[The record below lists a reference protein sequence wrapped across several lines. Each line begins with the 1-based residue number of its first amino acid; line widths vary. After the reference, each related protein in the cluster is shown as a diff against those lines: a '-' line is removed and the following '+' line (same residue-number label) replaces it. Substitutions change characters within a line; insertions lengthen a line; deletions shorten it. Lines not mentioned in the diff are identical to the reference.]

1 MRVSVVRRWV
11 SIVSG
16 VALAVFL
23 LATAKLGSLERGA
36 PHHADVVLEGG
47 IPVTLYLPGDGSG
60 GPGFQRPLPPGE
72 RPPALVLAHGFA
84 GDRRSVSSAA
94 RRLAASG
101 YAVLAPDLRGHG
113 ENRNPHTPSR
123 TRSDHFFSD
132 LATAVDFLRASPY
145 VDGSRIAVAGHSMG
159 AGAALDYGTR
169 DSGIDA
175 VVLVSG
181 GWSLNGPYPPPNAL
195 FLYAEGDPKRIRE
208 RCDRLAA
215 RIAGRAG
222 VERARTYGD
231 LAIGTGVRVVEVAG
245 ANHASILWTDAAVGE
260 IVNWLDAVFGIERS
274 KGPLPDDPRLR
285 LVAVMGLCILLL
297 MPGLGVLV
305 GRLVP
310 AAAELPASGRGA
322 GLAALLIALVVTMP
336 LLAVGSPLAIVPLEA
351 VDMVVSHLALA
362 GVSLL
367 VWFALRD
374 GPGPAS
380 IASRP
385 LPALVASGV
394 ALLALVALLHPTSVV
409 LHRTALTPERV
420 LAFVT
425 TTLAL
430 LPFSLSLQLS
440 LRRGP
445 PLTATAFAAAGR
457 VLVVLVLVLGIRVG
471 VLGGVLAFVLGPLV
485 PVFVLVEI
493 VAAAVYATSR
503 NLLTI
508 ALVDASWLALVLAA
522 SMPIRW

>member
-1 MRVSVVRRWV
+1 
-11 SIVSG
+11 
-16 VALAVFL
+16 
-23 LATAKLGSLERGA
+23 
-36 PHHADVVLEGG
+36 
-47 IPVTLYLPGDGSG
+47 
-60 GPGFQRPLPPGE
+60 
-72 RPPALVLAHGFA
+72 
-84 GDRRSVSSAA
+84 
-94 RRLAASG
+94 
-101 YAVLAPDLRGHG
+101 VLAPDLRGHG

-132 LATAVDFLRASPY
+132 LAVAVDFLRASPN

-159 AGAALDYGTR
+159 AGAVLDYATR

-208 RCDRLAA
+208 RSERLAA
-215 RIAGRAG
+215 RVVGRPS
-222 VERARTYGD
+222 VERARTYGE
-231 LAIGTGVRVVEVAG
+231 LAIGTGVRIVEIPG
-245 ANHASILWTDAAVGE
+245 ASHASILWTDAALGE
-260 IVNWLDAVFGIERS
+260 IVSWLDAVFGVERP
-274 KGPLPDDPRLR
+274 KGSLPGDPRLG
-285 LVAVMGLCILLL
+285 LVAVIGLCILLL

-305 GRLVP
+305 GRLAP

-322 GLAALLIALVVTMP
+322 GLAALLGALVVTMP

-351 VDMVVSHLALA
+351 VDIVVSNLALA
-362 GVSLL
+362 GVALL
-367 VWFALRD
+367 VLFALRG

-394 ALLALVALLHPTSVV
+394 ALLALVTLLHPTSVV
-409 LHRTALTPERV
+409 LHRMAMTPERT
-420 LAFVT
+420 LAFAT

-457 VLVVLVLVLGIRVG
+457 VLVVLVLALGIRVG
-471 VLGGVLAFVLGPLV
+471 VLGGILAFVLGPLV
-485 PVFVLVEI
+485 LVFVLVEM

-508 ALVDASWLALVLAA
+508 ALIDASWLGLVLAT

>member
-1 MRVSVVRRWV
+1 MLVSVVTRWV

-23 LATAKLGSLERGA
+23 LAAAKLGSLERGA

-60 GPGFQRPLPPGE
+60 FREPAPLGE
-72 RPPALVLAHGFA
+72 RPPALVLAHGFG

-132 LATAVDFLRASPY
+132 LAAAVDFLRASPY

-181 GWSLNGPYPPPNAL
+181 GWSLDGPYPPPNAL
-195 FLYAEGDPKRIRE
+195 FLYAEGDPERIRE
-208 RCDRLAA
+208 RSDRLAA
-215 RIAGRAG
+215 RLAGRPD

-231 LAIGTGVRVVEVAG
+231 FSIDTAVRVVEVPG

-260 IVNWLDAVFGIERS
+260 IVSWLDAVFGIERP

-285 LVAVMGLCILLL
+285 LVAVMGLCILFL

-310 AAAELPASGRGA
+310 AVAEPPASGRGA
-322 GLAALLIALVVTMP
+322 GLAALLGALVVTMP
-336 LLAVGSPLAIVPLEA
+336 LLAVGPPLAIIPLEA
-351 VDMVVSHLALA
+351 VDTLVSHLSLA

-367 VWFALRD
+367 VLFALRG
-374 GPGPAS
+374 GPGLAS

-385 LPALVASGV
+385 LPAIVASGV

-409 LHRTALTPERV
+409 LHRTALTPERT

-445 PLTATAFAAAGR
+445 PVTATAFAAAGR

-471 VLGGVLAFVLGPLV
+471 VLSGVLAFVLGPLV
-485 PVFVLVEI
+485 LVFVLVEI